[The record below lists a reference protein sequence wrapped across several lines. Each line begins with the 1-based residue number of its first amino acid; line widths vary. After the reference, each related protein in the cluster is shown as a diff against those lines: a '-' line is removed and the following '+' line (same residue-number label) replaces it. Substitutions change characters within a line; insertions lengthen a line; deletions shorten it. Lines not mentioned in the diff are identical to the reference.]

1 MKAIRKVGVK
11 KRRAAFVE
19 SAVSRWNRPNPILK
33 RWSDLL
39 EQMRVFL
46 KGTEEVSMLEFA
58 RLVYLRNAA
67 KNPEVGKDYAAISSS
82 ITLMNFLERWEGV
95 NDPPLD
101 IAELERVEREGLD
114 FGKKGQDVKS
124 K

>member
-19 SAVSRWNRPNPILK
+19 SAVSRWNRPNSILK
-33 RWSDLL
+33 RCSDLL

-67 KNPEVGKDYAAISSS
+67 KNPEVGKDYAAISSN
-82 ITLMNFLERWEGV
+82 ITLINFLEKYENIDDR
-95 NDPPLD
+95 PLD

-114 FGKKGQDVKS
+114 WKGKP
-124 K
+124 